1 MWLAETL
8 HKYPELAIFL
18 VVGLG
23 YWFGALNIRG
33 IGLGPVTGSLI
44 VGLVVGYFV
53 DVPIASTAKQIL
65 FLLFLFSIGY
75 SVGPRFFA
83 VMKGDGWRWGVLSIT
98 MCIVGLVTATIVAK
112 YLRLDP
118 GFAGGLL
125 SGALTQS
132 AAMGTASE
140 AIRTLALP
148 TAEHERLIAH
158 VAVADALCYVFG
170 TLGVILFC
178 SEIGPRLLG
187 LDVVKEAEAVEKR
200 LGITRSNAGVV
211 SAWQP
216 FAMRA
221 YCLAEGGRV
230 VGKTVESAE
239 AMFPTARVFIER
251 IRRGSELIVPMPSTV
266 LKVGDVIVASG
277 RRELLV
283 EALGQAPAD
292 EVDDRELLDIPVAT
306 YEIYVTDKTV
316 IGRTLKEI
324 ATSIGEMRGVFLRD
338 IMRGGNSIPIAPGT
352 TIERGDILGVT
363 GPEPAV
369 LRAKDRLGAIV
380 MPSERTDFVALCL
393 AIVAGGILGLA
404 LVVPLG
410 GLRIVIGTSVG
421 TLILGLLV
429 GYAHSIRPTFAR
441 IPDAAIQ
448 LMISLGLAAFIAMIG
463 LGAGPHFLGALREA
477 GVGLF
482 FGGMVVTIVPL
493 VFGLYFGRYVLKLN
507 PLLLLGGIA
516 GAQTMTAAMAA
527 LQERSRSSVPVLGYS
542 GTVAIGH
549 ILLTTWGTVIIH
561 LVT

>member
-1 MWLAETL
+1 
-8 HKYPELAIFL
+8 
-18 VVGLG
+18 
-23 YWFGALNIRG
+23 
-33 IGLGPVTGSLI
+33 
-44 VGLVVGYFV
+44 
-53 DVPIASTAKQIL
+53 
-65 FLLFLFSIGY
+65 
-75 SVGPRFFA
+75 
-83 VMKGDGWRWGVLSIT
+83 
-98 MCIVGLVTATIVAK
+98 
-112 YLRLDP
+112 
-118 GFAGGLL
+118 
-125 SGALTQS
+125 
-132 AAMGTASE
+132 MGTASE

-148 TAEHERLIAH
+148 AAEQERLIAH
-158 VAVADALCYVFG
+158 VAVADAVCYVFG
-170 TLGVILFC
+170 ALGVILFC

-187 LDVVKEAEAVEKR
+187 IDVVKEAEAVEKS
-200 LGITRSNAGVV
+200 LGIARDNAGVV

-221 YCLAEGGRV
+221 YRLAAGGQV
-230 VGKTVESAE
+230 VGRTVASAE
-239 AMFPTARVFIER
+239 AMFPETRVFIER
-251 IRRGSELIVPMPSTV
+251 IRRGSELIAATPSTV
-266 LKVGDVIVASG
+266 LQEGDIVVASG
-277 RRELLV
+277 RREMLV
-283 EALGQAPAD
+283 ETLGRAAD

-306 YEIYVTDKTV
+306 YEIYVTDKAV

-324 ATSIGEMRGVFLRD
+324 ASRLGEMRGVFLRS
-338 IMRGGNSIPIAPGT
+338 ILRGGVSIPIAPGT
-352 TIERGDILGVT
+352 IIERGDVLSIT

-369 LRAKDRLGAIV
+369 LRAKDRLGVVV
-380 MPSERTDFVALCL
+380 MPGERTDFVALCL

-404 LVVPLG
+404 LVLPVG

-441 IPDAAIQ
+441 IPDGAIQ

-482 FGGMVVTIVPL
+482 FGGIVVTIVPPL
-493 VFGLYFGRYVLKLN
+493 FGLYFGRYVLKLN

-516 GAQTMTAAMAA
+516 GAQTMTAGMAA
-527 LQERSRSSVPVLGYS
+527 LQERSRSTVPVLGYS

>member
-1 MWLAETL
+1 MWFAETL

-18 VVGLG
+18 AVGLG
-23 YWFGALNIRG
+23 YWFGALKIRG

-53 DVPIASTAKQIL
+53 DVPISATAKQIL

-83 VMKGDGWRWGVLSIT
+83 TMKGDGWRWALLSIT
-98 MCIVGLVTATIVAK
+98 MGVVGLVTATLVAK
-112 YLRLDP
+112 YLQLDA

-148 TAEHERLIAH
+148 AAEQERLIAH
-158 VAVADALCYVFG
+158 VAVADAVCYVFG
-170 TLGVILFC
+170 ALGVILFC

-187 LDVVKEAEAVEKR
+187 IDVVKEAEAVEKS
-200 LGITRSNAGVV
+200 LGIARDNAGVV

-221 YCLAEGGRV
+221 YRLAAGGQV
-230 VGKTVESAE
+230 VGRTVASAE
-239 AMFPTARVFIER
+239 AMFPETRVFIER
-251 IRRGSELIVPMPSTV
+251 IRRGSELIAATPSTV
-266 LKVGDVIVASG
+266 LQEGDIVVASG
-277 RRELLV
+277 RREILV
-283 EALGQAPAD
+283 ETLGRAAD

-306 YEIYVTDKTV
+306 YEIYVTDKAV

-324 ATSIGEMRGVFLRD
+324 ASRLGEMRGVFLRS
-338 IMRGGNSIPIAPGT
+338 ILRGGVSIPIAPGT
-352 TIERGDILGVT
+352 IIERGDVLSIT

-369 LRAKDRLGAIV
+369 LRAKDRLGVVV
-380 MPSERTDFVALCL
+380 MPGERTDFVALCL

-404 LVVPLG
+404 LVLPVG

-441 IPDAAIQ
+441 IPDGAIQ

-482 FGGMVVTIVPL
+482 FGGIVVTIVPPL
-493 VFGLYFGRYVLKLN
+493 FGLYFGRYVLKLN

-516 GAQTMTAAMAA
+516 GAQTMTAGMAA
-527 LQERSRSSVPVLGYS
+527 LQERSRSTVPVLGYS

>member
-1 MWLAETL
+1 VWFAETL

-18 VVGLG
+18 AVGLG
-23 YWFGALNIRG
+23 YWFGALKIRG

-53 DVPIASTAKQIL
+53 DVPISATAKQIL

-83 VMKGDGWRWGVLSIT
+83 TMKGDGWRWALLSIT
-98 MCIVGLVTATIVAK
+98 MGVVGLVTATLVAK
-112 YLRLDP
+112 YLQLDA

-148 TAEHERLIAH
+148 AAEQERLIAH
-158 VAVADALCYVFG
+158 VAVADAVCYVFG
-170 TLGVILFC
+170 ALGVILFC

-187 LDVVKEAEAVEKR
+187 IDVVKEAEAVEKS
-200 LGITRSNAGVV
+200 LGIARDNAGVV

-221 YCLAEGGRV
+221 YRLAAGGQV
-230 VGKTVESAE
+230 VGRTVASAE
-239 AMFPTARVFIER
+239 AMFPETRVFIER
-251 IRRGSELIVPMPSTV
+251 IRRGSELIAATPSTV
-266 LKVGDVIVASG
+266 LQEGDIVVASG
-277 RRELLV
+277 RREMLV
-283 EALGQAPAD
+283 ETLGRAAD

-306 YEIYVTDKTV
+306 YEIYVTDKAV

-324 ATSIGEMRGVFLRD
+324 ASRLGEMRGVFLRS
-338 IMRGGNSIPIAPGT
+338 ILRGGVSIPIAPGT
-352 TIERGDILGVT
+352 IIERGDVLSIT

-369 LRAKDRLGAIV
+369 LRAKDRLGVVV
-380 MPSERTDFVALCL
+380 MPGERTDFVALCL

-404 LVVPLG
+404 LVLPVG

-441 IPDAAIQ
+441 IPDGAIQ

-482 FGGMVVTIVPL
+482 FGGIVVTIVPPL
-493 VFGLYFGRYVLKLN
+493 FGLYFGRYVLKLN

-516 GAQTMTAAMAA
+516 GAQTMTAGMAA
-527 LQERSRSSVPVLGYS
+527 LQERSRSTVPVLGYS

>member
-1 MWLAETL
+1 MWFAETL

-18 VVGLG
+18 AVGLG
-23 YWFGALNIRG
+23 YWFGALKIRG

-53 DVPIASTAKQIL
+53 DVPISATAKQIL

-83 VMKGDGWRWGVLSIT
+83 TMKGDGWRWALLSIT
-98 MCIVGLVTATIVAK
+98 MGVVGLVTATLVAK
-112 YLRLDP
+112 YLQLDA

-148 TAEHERLIAH
+148 AAEQERLIAH
-158 VAVADALCYVFG
+158 VAVADAVCYVFG
-170 TLGVILFC
+170 ALGVILFC

-187 LDVVKEAEAVEKR
+187 IDVVKEAEAVEKS
-200 LGITRSNAGVV
+200 LGIARDNAGVV

-221 YCLAEGGRV
+221 YRLAAGGQV
-230 VGKTVESAE
+230 VGRTVASAE
-239 AMFPTARVFIER
+239 AMFPETRVFIER
-251 IRRGSELIVPMPSTV
+251 IRRGSELIAATPSTV
-266 LKVGDVIVASG
+266 LQEGDIVVASG
-277 RRELLV
+277 RREMLV
-283 EALGQAPAD
+283 ETLGRAAD

-306 YEIYVTDKTV
+306 YEIYVTDKAV

-324 ATSIGEMRGVFLRD
+324 ASRLGEMRGVFLRS
-338 IMRGGNSIPIAPGT
+338 ILRGGVSIPIAPGT
-352 TIERGDILGVT
+352 IIERGDVLSIT

-369 LRAKDRLGAIV
+369 LRAKDRLGVVV
-380 MPSERTDFVALCL
+380 MPGERTDFVALCL

-404 LVVPLG
+404 LVLPVG

-441 IPDAAIQ
+441 IPDGAIQ

-482 FGGMVVTIVPL
+482 FGGIVVTIVPPL
-493 VFGLYFGRYVLKLN
+493 FGLYFGRYVLKLN

-516 GAQTMTAAMAA
+516 GAQTMTAGMAA
-527 LQERSRSSVPVLGYS
+527 LQERSRSTVPVLGYS

>member
-1 MWLAETL
+1 MWFAETL

-18 VVGLG
+18 AVGLG
-23 YWFGALNIRG
+23 YWFGALKIRG

-53 DVPIASTAKQIL
+53 DVPISATAKQIL

-83 VMKGDGWRWGVLSIT
+83 TMKGDGWRWAVLSMA
-98 MCIVGLVTATIVAK
+98 MCFVGLVTATLVAK
-112 YLRLDP
+112 YLQLDA

-148 TAEHERLIAH
+148 AAEQERLIAH
-158 VAVADALCYVFG
+158 VAVADAVCYVFG
-170 TLGVILFC
+170 ALGVILFC

-187 LDVVKEAEAVEKR
+187 IDVVKEAEAVEKS
-200 LGITRSNAGVV
+200 LGIARDNAGVV

-221 YCLAEGGRV
+221 YRLAAGGQV
-230 VGKTVESAE
+230 VGRTVASAE
-239 AMFPTARVFIER
+239 AMFPETRVFIER
-251 IRRGSELIVPMPSTV
+251 IRRGSELIAATPSTV
-266 LKVGDVIVASG
+266 LQEGDIVVASG
-277 RRELLV
+277 RREMLV
-283 EALGQAPAD
+283 ETLGRAAD

-306 YEIYVTDKTV
+306 YEIYVTDKAV

-324 ATSIGEMRGVFLRD
+324 ASRLGEMRGVFLRS
-338 IMRGGNSIPIAPGT
+338 ILRGGVSIPIAPGT
-352 TIERGDILGVT
+352 IIERGDVLSIT

-369 LRAKDRLGAIV
+369 LRAKDRLGVVV
-380 MPSERTDFVALCL
+380 MPGERTDFVALCL

-404 LVVPLG
+404 LVLPVG

-441 IPDAAIQ
+441 IPDGAIQ

-482 FGGMVVTIVPL
+482 FGGIVVTIVPPL
-493 VFGLYFGRYVLKLN
+493 FGLYFGRYVLKLN

-516 GAQTMTAAMAA
+516 GAQTMTAGMAA
-527 LQERSRSSVPVLGYS
+527 LQERSRSTVPVLGYS